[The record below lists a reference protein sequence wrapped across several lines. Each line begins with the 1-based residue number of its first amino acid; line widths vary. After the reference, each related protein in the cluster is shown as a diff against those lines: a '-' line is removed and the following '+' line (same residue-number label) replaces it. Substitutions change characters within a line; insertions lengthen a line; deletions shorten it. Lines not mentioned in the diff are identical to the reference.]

1 MKRKG
6 MRNAAA
12 VLVALVLTVGAVAL
26 LTHATKN
33 TGFGAM
39 EPQAPQTGEQ
49 VTELTVEGSHGEN
62 GSLLAE
68 AGAFAVIVSLPV
80 GGALLYCR
88 SRRRGEDPPGPPL
101 QPPGRSEL
109 AVPPVRRFSRIRVFV
124 LSYFTSDQA
133 GPPWAGLIFC
143 PFWGRGGLSFF

>member
-49 VTELTVEGSHGEN
+49 VTELTVEGSQGEN

-68 AGAFAVIVSLPV
+68 AGEI
-80 GGALLYCR
+80 
-88 SRRRGEDPPGPPL
+88 
-101 QPPGRSEL
+101 GR
-109 AVPPVRRFSRIRVFV
+109 AHV
-124 LSYFTSDQA
+124 
-133 GPPWAGLIFC
+133 
-143 PFWGRGGLSFF
+143 

>member
-33 TGFGAM
+33 TGFGAI

-49 VTELTVEGSHGEN
+49 VTELTVEGSNGEN

-68 AGAFAVIVSLPV
+68 VGAFAVIVSLPV

-88 SRRRGEDPPGPPL
+88 SRRRGEDPQARRYSPRADRNW
-101 QPPGRSEL
+101 QS
-109 AVPPVRRFSRIRVFV
+109 RRFGASRV
-124 LSYFTSDQA
+124 
-133 GPPWAGLIFC
+133 
-143 PFWGRGGLSFF
+143 